1 MSELI
6 TKQPRADFRW
16 SLLSTVSA
24 LALLTSV
31 AIAEDVQA
39 REDGGPTVWVEIGTQ
54 LERID
59 GAQSPF
65 TAPFL
70 LQNPVPGPFTP
81 VSPID
86 AQRPPRYSI
95 GGEGRILFTPE
106 NSDWVLSAAVR
117 YGRASGKKHVH
128 QQTVDPDRKKYITP
142 DQYFNRKFY
151 LGRFAD
157 SKVKQRESHLLVD
170 FQVGKDVGLGLF
182 GKSGQ
187 STLGL
192 GLRYA
197 QFVSK
202 TSVDLAARPTFE
214 SYKIGFKYYY
224 RFHAYNLD
232 AQSARS
238 FHGIGP
244 SLSWEGST
252 RLAGNS
258 DAAEFNF
265 DWGVNAAVLFGRQK
279 MKASHETLDRYFKQL
294 EYNHPL
300 PSIGASHYNVFSHKS
315 GQPSRRKSVTVPNLG
330 AFAGLSVK
338 FPNAKVSL
346 GYRADFFFGAMDGG
360 IDVRRSD
367 DRYFRGPFAKLSIGL
382 GD

>member
-6 TKQPRADFRW
+6 TTQPPPDFRW
-16 SLLSTVSA
+16 KLLSTVSA

-39 REDGGPTVWVEIGTQ
+39 REGDGPTVWVEIGTQ

-65 TAPFL
+65 IAPFL
-70 LQNPVPGPFTP
+70 LQTPVPGAFTP

-95 GGEGRILFTPE
+95 GGEGRILITPQD
-106 NSDWVLSAAVR
+106 SDWVVSAAVR
-117 YGRASGKKHVH
+117 YGRSNGKKHIH
-128 QQTVDPDRKKYITP
+128 KQTNDPDRVKYIGPATNFTVP
-142 DQYFNRKFY
+142 VY

-157 SKVKQRESHLLVD
+157 SKVKQRESHLLLD

-182 GKSGQ
+182 GQSGQ
-187 STLGL
+187 STLSL
-192 GLRYA
+192 GVRYA

-202 TSVDLAARPTFE
+202 TTVDLAARPSFE
-214 SYKIGFKYYY
+214 SYKGSFKYYY
-224 RFHAYNLD
+224 RFHNYNLD
-232 AQSARS
+232 ASSARS

-252 RLAGNS
+252 PLAGNS
-258 DAAEFNF
+258 DSAQFNF

-279 MKASHETLDRYFKQL
+279 TKTSHETLDRYFKQL

-300 PSIGASHYNVFSHKS
+300 PLIGTSHYNVFDHVT
-315 GQPSRRKSVTVPNLG
+315 GQSSRRKSVTVPNLG